1 MVDLEKVMPELN
13 DKFRIDRGAHHQ
25 VIVSLTDTSS
35 STHFDDTD
43 SVLHVMKGAK
53 RIALA
58 PACLK
63 LELAQANG
71 LKSFSS
77 YDPFTDANV
86 DRRVWKFVDM
96 WEGGSLFLP
105 KNMWHHV
112 LSAAGTMALSINVE
126 IVGEAGGGG
135 KKRRSPKDRAALSKK
150 RRTNDALEKS
160 KKGGGG
166 EEQEE
171 EEEEEEQ
178 GGEIE
183 FGDGDM
189 GGGLEEQQK
198 QNNGH
203 SNNGNSNSNSNS
215 NNNNNNNS
223 NSNSNSNNNKE
234 EGSCCLSRRFYNLGV
249 QGSHANPGGI
259 AKLSLRTV
267 ELLWG
272 EAERLRDHHHG
283 ASIEKEDVPKWY
295 KPTPIVPVALTATN
309 SHGMSASEGI
319 SGRVRQDPIEIRA
332 GRMGIQ
338 TSELEARR
346 LQREAKNH
354 PNGEQK
360 VDPLENLQA
369 FIKGVQVMER
379 GIADGSIFPEQ
390 RNAADC
396 ASAGLAA
403 MYYWKETKQAI
414 SNSTAIALRRIA
426 LLVSRSLV
434 LRLETVCTKEA
445 IAMLSLQH
453 ILCVNTGS
461 SGDELFL
468 EKVYSMDDE
477 GLNRV
482 TRTIAILILSPHSSP
497 AVLKNGLKNMIK
509 ALNVA
514 PGLIRSIFRELCAVL
529 VSTAQGSN
537 EKKERQQIALSC
549 MEATEH
555 MLEEPTHTELARNAV
570 QRVVPAVT
578 ADEAADEAAH
588 EAAWTVPI
596 RYIKSCFPYVTL
608 ACGRYILQDFCNG
621 TFPTACS
628 AAEFHDRAVRH
639 IRWLKQTNQEL
650 PEWFKNDG
658 NSRLLT
664 CLEKLLEMES
674 SRGGNEEAVVKHVVQ
689 SFEAQNMFATAEVAR
704 IEGVLEIA
712 RLQAEGR
719 IKGLKKVSAI
729 FDCEASEP

>member
-1 MVDLEKVMPELN
+1 M
-13 DKFRIDRGAHHQ
+13 
-25 VIVSLTDTSS
+25 
-35 STHFDDTD
+35 
-43 SVLHVMKGAK
+43 
-53 RIALA
+53 
-58 PACLK
+58 
-63 LELAQANG
+63 
-71 LKSFSS
+71 
-77 YDPFTDANV
+77 
-86 DRRVWKFVDM
+86 
-96 WEGGSLFLP
+96 
-105 KNMWHHV
+105 
-112 LSAAGTMALSINVE
+112 
-126 IVGEAGGGG
+126 
-135 KKRRSPKDRAALSKK
+135 
-150 RRTNDALEKS
+150 
-160 KKGGGG
+160 
-166 EEQEE
+166 
-171 EEEEEEQ
+171 
-178 GGEIE
+178 
-183 FGDGDM
+183 
-189 GGGLEEQQK
+189 
-198 QNNGH
+198 
-203 SNNGNSNSNSNS
+203 
-215 NNNNNNNS
+215 
-223 NSNSNSNNNKE
+223 
-234 EGSCCLSRRFYNLGV
+234 
-249 QGSHANPGGI
+249 QGSYANPGGI
-259 AKLSLRTV
+259 ALLSSRTV

-272 EAERLRDHHHG
+272 EAERLRDHHRG
-283 ASIEKEDVPKWY
+283 ASIEKEDVPKGY

-309 SHGMSASEGI
+309 LHSMSASEGI
-319 SGRVRQDPIEIRA
+319 SGHVRQDPMAVRA
-332 GRMGIQ
+332 RRMGIQ
-338 TSELEARR
+338 TSELKAKR

-354 PNGEQK
+354 PNGKQK
-360 VDPLENLQA
+360 VDPLENPQA

-379 GIADGSIFPEQ
+379 GIADGNVFPEQ

-403 MYYWKETKQAI
+403 MYYYKETKQAI

-468 EKVYSMDDE
+468 EKVNSMDDE

-497 AVLKNGLKNMIK
+497 AVLKNGMKNMIK
-509 ALNVA
+509 ALDVA

-529 VSTAQGSN
+529 VSTARGSN
-537 EKKERQQIALSC
+537 EKGERQQIALSC

-555 MLEEPTHTELARNAV
+555 MVEKPTHTELARNAV

-596 RYIKSCFPYVTL
+596 RYIKSGFPYFSL
-608 ACGRYILQDFCNG
+608 QNGRYILQDFCNG

-639 IRWLKQTNQEL
+639 IRWLKQSEQEL

-658 NSRLLT
+658 NFRLLT
-664 CLEKLLEMES
+664 CLERFLEMES

-712 RLQAEGR
+712 RLKKEGR
-719 IKGLKKVSAI
+719 RKGRRKVS
-729 FDCEASEP
+729 ERSERALMKTSILAMKCAKMVLLLTTNFNQFVCFAVHPIRF